1 MTREWQVLTGF
12 YLEHV
17 SNWCSVQG
25 RPKKLTQVNLADPPS
40 SQFLH
45 IWKFS
50 LTTTPNRRIVI
61 VNKGSGKANP
71 HGLLGG
77 SKMTK
82 SNFTRKQSLSIA
94 INALNYLNME
104 AISIGGLTGDD
115 YTEVADVLAH
125 MLEQIAKP
133 RAKAVSKARLMN
145 ENLAAEIAKILPAE
159 GLTSK
164 QIVELGNP
172 AIISTQKAS
181 AVMRVAEELG
191 LARKVKD
198 GKKISY
204 VPAETEDA
212 EDE

>member
-1 MTREWQVLTGF
+1 
-12 YLEHV
+12 
-17 SNWCSVQG
+17 
-25 RPKKLTQVNLADPPS
+25 
-40 SQFLH
+40 
-45 IWKFS
+45 
-50 LTTTPNRRIVI
+50 
-61 VNKGSGKANP
+61 
-71 HGLLGG
+71 
-77 SKMTK
+77 MTK

-145 ENLAAEIAKILPAE
+145 ENLAAEVAKVLPAE

-172 AIISTQKAS
+172 AITTTQKAA

-191 LARKVKD
+191 LAHKVKD

-204 VPAETEDA
+204 VPAEDEDV

>member
-1 MTREWQVLTGF
+1 
-12 YLEHV
+12 
-17 SNWCSVQG
+17 
-25 RPKKLTQVNLADPPS
+25 
-40 SQFLH
+40 
-45 IWKFS
+45 
-50 LTTTPNRRIVI
+50 
-61 VNKGSGKANP
+61 
-71 HGLLGG
+71 
-77 SKMTK
+77 MTK